1 MLPCPIGWMAS
12 VSGGSY
18 AGLMPQFDTDAQ
30 PGEPEWWQIL
40 AARGPWILL
49 LGFFLVCFIWWLAA
63 RQDAK
68 SAERQKLWRRAEW
81 ALDASLDEDPK
92 RQRTGHAVLDLLGS
106 RIPAGSDEARIFA
119 EVVRERPARPDCVAD
134 TDRRPR

>member
-1 MLPCPIGWMAS
+1 
-12 VSGGSY
+12 
-18 AGLMPQFDTDAQ
+18 MPQFDAYAQ
-30 PGEPEWWQIL
+30 PGEPEWWEIL
-40 AARGPWILL
+40 AALGPWILL

-68 SAERQKLWRRAEW
+68 SAERQEWWRRAEW

-92 RQRTGHAVLDLLGS
+92 RQRTGRAVLDLLGS
-106 RIPAGSDEARIFA
+106 RVPAGSDEARIVA
-119 EVVRERPARPDCVAD
+119 EVVRERPARPDAVAD